1 MQNQQRKVDEALKN
15 VYNGNKINIIKFL
28 VYVVLGIHIM
38 EFLFIDVQDYSLK
51 LKGRGWN
58 SKIINLLLFLIVE
71 KEISKTIFA
80 GYFFYFAISTIIYT
94 LKVKKAMNL

>member
-15 VYNGNKINIIKFL
+15 AHNRNKKNMIKFL

-38 EFLFIDVQDYSLK
+38 EFLLIDIQDYSLK

-58 SKIINLLLFLIVE
+58 SKLIMQRRFSNLFLFLIVV
-71 KEISKTIFA
+71 KEIF
-80 GYFFYFAISTIIYT
+80 
-94 LKVKKAMNL
+94 

>member
-1 MQNQQRKVDEALKN
+1 MQNQQRKVDYALKN
-15 VYNGNKINIIKFL
+15 VYNGNKINMIKFL

-80 GYFFYFAISTIIYT
+80 GYFFYFTISTIIYT
-94 LKVKKAMNL
+94 LKFKKAMNL